1 MERHDMAHIQSAL
14 ELSEPLFL
22 TREKGEQAYHLA
34 QAAPAGDTPRASR
47 WCLLFPRSSLWI
59 VLSLTRP
66 SSGLGE
72 ELMEGEFGE
81 RCLLLEGLTEDSI
94 HNIEAAIKLGDLKLA
109 FLMVEPAGPWRVIGH
124 LEPSLRETLDIV
136 ARRDHLTAPELSAML
151 NLAVN
156 TAGNRLKRLH
166 NRRLVRREYEILEK
180 GLQYTYHF
188 WQWTGSGNERRE
200 ENGKH

>member
-22 TREKGEQAYHLA
+22 TREKGEQAYHLLK
-34 QAAPAGDTPRASR
+34 QRLQETPEGQPLVLA
-47 WCLLFPRSSLWI
+47 FPSEQLVDSSFADETI
-59 VLSLTRP
+59 VR
-66 SSGLGE
+66 LGE

>member
-22 TREKGEQAYHLA
+22 TREKGEQAYHLLK
-34 QAAPAGDTPRASR
+34 QLLQETPEGQPLVLA
-47 WCLLFPRSSLWI
+47 FPSEQLVDSSFADETI
-59 VLSLTRP
+59 VR
-66 SSGLGE
+66 LGE